1 MSITNPADIHSSLDV
16 DLCEYKKIIFSGIN
30 GPFGYALSQL
40 SANDPRY
47 VGFSSKDCDLRNEK
61 ETLFFFESLAA
72 GYKPSEVAYIH
83 LAAVSGGAKFSANH
97 PATVFVENMSMAQNS
112 LKVASKLGIKR
123 VIMTLSTACYSES
136 VKTGVENSLHDGP
149 IFSPDYSYAYAKRMQ
164 EILMRAFN
172 KEFSMNISSVLVN
185 GIIGPKMSFDKER
198 AILPAAL
205 IRDFS
210 REKNSQKNIDFH
222 FDPKVK
228 RQYTH
233 SHDLAKI
240 VLWSICNLPINDLF
254 NIGSHFSISM
264 KEVAQSIIKH
274 LGVDE
279 KRLILLP
286 IKSQGRL
293 TQETCNSKFLELT
306 NYNYTSFDSGIKD
319 TVNWY
324 LENT

>member
-1 MSITNPADIHSSLDV
+1 MSITNPADMQSSLNV
-16 DLCEYKKIIFSGIN
+16 GLCEYKKIVFSGVN
-30 GPFGYALSQL
+30 GPLGYALSQL
-40 SANDPRY
+40 SRNDPRY
-47 VGFSSKDCDLRNEK
+47 IGFSSKDCDLRNEE
-61 ETLFFFESLAA
+61 ETFFFFETLVA
-72 GYKPSEVAYIH
+72 GCKPSEVAYIH

-97 PATVFVENMSMAQNS
+97 PATVFVENLSMAQNS

-123 VIMTLSTACYSES
+123 VIMTLSTACYPES
-136 VKTGVENSLHDGP
+136 VKTGVEDSLHDGP
-149 IFSPDYSYAYAKRMQ
+149 IYSPDYSYAYAKRMQ
-164 EILMRAFN
+164 EVLMRAFN

-185 GIIGPKMSFDKER
+185 GIIGPKMSFDKDK

-210 REKNSQKNIDFH
+210 IERNSQNNIDFY

-233 SHDLAKI
+233 SYDLARI
-240 VLWSICNLPINDLF
+240 ILWSINNLPINNLF

-264 KEVAQSIIKH
+264 KEVAQSIIKY

-279 KRLILLP
+279 RRLIFLP

-293 TQETCNSKFLELT
+293 TQKTCNSKFLAL
-306 NYNYTSFDSGIKD
+306 NHYNYTSFDSSIKD
-319 TVNWY
+319 AVNWY